1 MIRSKLIKKIG
12 YRLLDILTLKKGI
25 PVRINGL
32 RLKLP
37 TYYFRLFPADYEKD
51 NFNYIQSVVQE
62 GDWVLDIGA
71 HIGLMAVVLGTKV
84 KPGGRVFSFEPTPAS
99 YKILCQT
106 VSINGLGNIVKPVN
120 AAVSDSSGQA
130 SFYISDTAVDVGNS
144 LVKYGN
150 DKVLKPISI
159 AMISIDD
166 FVKKENIN
174 RLDFLKIDAEGVEYK
189 VLKGGMQTLSKFR
202 PRIILA
208 LHPEAI
214 RANGDS
220 QEEIY
225 TLIKEAGYTVMY
237 EGKEL
242 DKTGF
247 CCIDS
252 LFDVHLIPGKAI

>member
-1 MIRSKLIKKIG
+1 M
-12 YRLLDILTLKKGI
+12 LDILTLKKGI
-25 PVRINGL
+25 PVRINGF

-71 HIGLMAVVLGTKV
+71 HIGLMAVVLGSKV

-99 YKILCQT
+99 YKVLCET
-106 VSINGLGNIVKPVN
+106 VRINGLDSIVKPVN

-150 DKVLKPISI
+150 DKVLK
-159 AMISIDD
+159 
-166 FVKKENIN
+166 
-174 RLDFLKIDAEGVEYK
+174 
-189 VLKGGMQTLSKFR
+189 GGMQTLGKFR

-225 TLIKEAGYTVMY
+225 TLIKEAGYTVMH